1 MQTCLGIGGGGGG
14 VDVLGVDLLGR
25 DKSHSGAVGKSRGS
39 SVATAPRARSVVIR
53 TKLEAQSEVQTQPAA
68 FIVPVTD
75 APAAASGGPIAAVV
89 PAASTPAIAAAA
101 PLAVPAPAAPVLRP
115 PAPQAMLIPTTSA
128 PGPDSPLTPTDSLG
142 PPTKV
147 PDSFRAGYA
156 EYLRAATT
164 VDLIAATLQ
173 GIAGIAG
180 FTLIGAFAG
189 YRQAKAVQKALLAPV
204 PTSILL

>member
-1 MQTCLGIGGGGGG
+1 MCDRLGATSIGPTVTGVAVANADLLGIGGGGGG

-39 SVATAPRARSVVIR
+39 SVSTAPSARSVVIR

-101 PLAVPAPAAPVLRP
+101 PLAVPAPLLLSFAHRRP
-115 PAPQAMLIPTTSA
+115 KQC
-128 PGPDSPLTPTDSLG
+128 
-142 PPTKV
+142 
-147 PDSFRAGYA
+147 
-156 EYLRAATT
+156 
-164 VDLIAATLQ
+164 
-173 GIAGIAG
+173 
-180 FTLIGAFAG
+180 
-189 YRQAKAVQKALLAPV
+189 
-204 PTSILL
+204 